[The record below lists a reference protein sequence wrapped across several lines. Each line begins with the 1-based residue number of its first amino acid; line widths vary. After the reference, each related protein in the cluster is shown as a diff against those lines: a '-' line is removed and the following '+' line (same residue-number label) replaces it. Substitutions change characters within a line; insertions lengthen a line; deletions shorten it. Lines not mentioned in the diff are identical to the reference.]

1 MFQSLINFINAQK
14 ATGTTE
20 ALIEAAERN
29 HGWFVVATA
38 SEAARRAASLPG
50 VNVISMENLCDSEAS
65 WMWEDGARGPLFIDP
80 KAIVWLTERIA
91 EHAVKVKED

>member
-1 MFQSLINFINAQK
+1 MFQSLIDFINAHK

-20 ALIEAAERN
+20 ALIEAAEHH

-50 VNVISMENLCDSEAS
+50 VNVISMENLCDSDAA
-65 WMWEDGARGPLFIDP
+65 WMWKDGPRGPLFIDP
-80 KAIVWLTERIA
+80 KAIVWLAERIA
-91 EHAVKVKED
+91 ANAVKVKED